1 MTKTYPMKHSILVL
15 FALFSLTGFSQT
27 KLEYLQNNRF
37 DLTKSG
43 FDFPQKNFQL
53 MGFGAYHGSQK
64 TETTEIALI
73 ESLTKD
79 GTIKYYLPETDFSIA
94 HYFNEY
100 LKTGDTLLLKE
111 LVEHYGSRVPQD
123 KSIATY
129 TKWKNLKALNDGLP
143 EKNKLAVVGV
153 DLLVSYKYTAKH
165 LLDLIDRKE
174 HARKSVKDLTQ
185 MVENDTVNF
194 FPYSASFSKNVLENF
209 VEDYKNHSS
218 EFENSIEDK
227 FAFAHIIKNLKETF
241 VDFDNPLKRERL
253 MYENYVA
260 LGKHYLFEK
269 KPQFAR
275 FGFFHLEKQ
284 WEGKNPSFFVQLI
297 ENGIIDRDKIISVI
311 GYLTESR
318 VLWGRVFDDNG
329 NYKDYNTEGG
339 YGIGDYEKEYF
350 LGIDNLKESKV
361 SDITLFRLNQAQTP
375 YSDGIPDLMEI
386 VMTDEKSNGEL
397 VKGKSTTEYLDYA
410 VLISNS
416 EASIPIEEMDKK
428 TLPVHYNNN

>member
-1 MTKTYPMKHSILVL
+1 MKHSILVL
-15 FALFSLTGFSQT
+15 FTLLSLIGFSQT

-43 FDFPQKNFQL
+43 FDFPQKKFQL

-129 TKWKNLKALNDGLP
+129 TKWKNLKTLNDGLS
-143 EKNKLAVVGV
+143 EKNKLTVVGV

-165 LLDLIDRKE
+165 VLELIDRKE
-174 HARKSVKDLTQ
+174 HDRKSVKDLAK

-194 FPYSASFSKNVLENF
+194 FPYSASFSKSVLENF
-209 VEDYKNHSS
+209 VEDYENHST
-218 EFENSIEDK
+218 EFEISIEDK

-260 LGKHYLFEK
+260 LRKHYQFEK

-339 YGIGDYEKEYF
+339 YGIGDYENEYF

-428 TLPVHYNNN
+428 TLPIQVHN